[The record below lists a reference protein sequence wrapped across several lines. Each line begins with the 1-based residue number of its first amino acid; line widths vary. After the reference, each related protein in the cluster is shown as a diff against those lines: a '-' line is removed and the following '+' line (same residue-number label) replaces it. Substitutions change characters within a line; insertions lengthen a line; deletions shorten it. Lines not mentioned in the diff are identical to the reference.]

1 MIAENEPLNDGCEE
15 PKLLTVSALAP
26 DARPEITVNNVSD
39 LAGNTIAADSKITAQ
54 DGINPTITSVAI
66 DKALAVKDDVVK
78 VSVSVDE
85 KLSAVNGI
93 VLVIRAADRA
103 LCQQA
108 LEPDG
113 FDKLR
118 RIVDGGAERGESVR
132 AGLQATD
139 QADDIVLVH
148 DAVRPFV
155 SEALIRKVI
164 ETAAQRGAAIA
175 AVPVTDTIKEVE
187 EEVVVRTP
195 PRNRLWAAQTPQAFR
210 RDLLIEAYE
219 KLPAGEGATDEAALL
234 ERLGRPVYIVQGEQE
249 NAKVTTAEDL
259 EEAEWRMTR
268 SREKGE
274 GNG

>member
-1 MIAENEPLNDGCEE
+1 MR
-15 PKLLTVSALAP
+15 VVAL
-26 DARPEITVNNVSD
+26 
-39 LAGNTIAADSKITAQ
+39 IAAAGRGTRVGGELPKQYRPVLGKPLLWHT
-54 DGINPTITSVAI
+54 
-66 DKALAVKDDVVK
+66 
-78 VSVSVDE
+78 
-85 KLSAVNGI
+85 LSRFQQCAAVNGI
-93 VLVIRAADRA
+93 VLVIRAGDRA
-103 LCQQA
+103 LCRQA

-118 RIVDGGAERGESVR
+118 RIVDGGAERGESVK
-132 AGLQATD
+132 AGLQATAE
-139 QADDIVLVH
+139 ADDIVLVH

-155 SEALIRKVI
+155 SDALIRRVV

-175 AVPVTDTIKEVE
+175 AVAVTDTIKEVE

-219 KLPAGEGATDEAALL
+219 KLPPGEGATDEAALI
-234 ERLGRPVYIVQGEQE
+234 ERLGKPVYIVQGEHD
-249 NAKVTTAEDL
+249 NAKVTTADDL

-274 GNG
+274 GDG